1 EALRDLALA
10 AARDR
15 ARLVTEGALR
25 HRANQTPA
33 GRRRMLLE
41 PHLVAARMQVH
52 LARQH
57 AQRLFLP
64 AVRPAG
70 ALRAKV
76 DLHVF
81 GQDVNAREAL
91 VRRVALLRDG
101 DRIAQ
106 ELERL

>member
-1 EALRDLALA
+1 
-10 AARDR
+10 
-15 ARLVTEGALR
+15 
-25 HRANQTPA
+25 
-33 GRRRMLLE
+33 
-41 PHLVAARMQVH
+41 
-52 LARQH
+52 
-57 AQRLFLP
+57 P

-91 VRRVALLRDG
+91 VRRVARLRDG

-106 ELERL
+106 ELERLGERVIGADDALIRQETAAQAEGREGQCTAGVLLFGQAGQVCRKANLRLDLFLAVAE